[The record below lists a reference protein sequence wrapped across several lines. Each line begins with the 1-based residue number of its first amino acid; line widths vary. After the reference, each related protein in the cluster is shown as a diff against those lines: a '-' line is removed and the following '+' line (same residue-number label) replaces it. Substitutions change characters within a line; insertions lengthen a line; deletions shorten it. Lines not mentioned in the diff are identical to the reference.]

1 MYLQRFPIAIQTSRR
16 QTVSSS
22 LKRRRIF
29 SRDSISR
36 ARSPS
41 STNHINT
48 HTHARQDRRRK
59 FSPLT
64 CGKSGRRVY
73 SRLGIRRAI
82 RANPCS
88 VRGEKK
94 KKIGRRAAR
103 AVRAASMLN
112 VVTREGG
119 NRATINKS
127 HRYAPETLPG
137 YLKAL
142 FHTDIVRSFWGLQHT
157 KT

>member
-16 QTVSSS
+16 QTASSS

-48 HTHARQDRRRK
+48 HTHARRQK
-59 FSPLT
+59 FLPLT

-88 VRGEKK
+88 ERDEKK

-127 HRYAPETLPG
+127 HRYAPETLPQSAISYWHCTLIFRAPAHKNLIIG
-137 YLKAL
+137 
-142 FHTDIVRSFWGLQHT
+142 
-157 KT
+157 